1 VYLLYLS
8 RHRHHVTLCISYNY
22 QDTVITL
29 HCVYR
34 ILIKTPS
41 PRYTVY
47 FVYLPRHLSPRYTV
61 YLVYL
66 SRYHHHVTLCI
77 SCTYQDTVTTL
88 HCVSCILTKTPLSR
102 YTIYLVYLPR
112 HRHHVTLCISYTYQ
126 DTITTLHCIS
136 HILIKTVG
144 PNFVVIFSAWK
155 TGYFLSISNVFIRM
169 TWVDAN
175 FTNFCGRFICRRFRG
190 INVKELSNAKIG
202 RDRERT
208 LKCKD
213 RNR

>member
-1 VYLLYLS
+1 MNTVTTLHCVSRILTKTPSPLYTIYLVYLS
-8 RHRHHVTLCISYNY
+8 RHRHHVTLCISYTYQTPSSRYTVYLIYLTRHRHHVTLCIPYTY

-29 HCVYR
+29 HCVSR

-41 PRYTVY
+41 
-47 FVYLPRHLSPRYTV
+47 
-61 YLVYL
+61 
-66 SRYHHHVTLCI
+66 
-77 SCTYQDTVTTL
+77 
-88 HCVSCILTKTPLSR
+88 SR